1 MIMLIHHMSN
11 MCRGDNIVAIDGMRV
26 NELNIISVIKETNVI
41 GAPCCLT
48 IARAGHECEIPLVRW
63 VVSCVYECVNV
74 LCGWLSK

>member
-1 MIMLIHHMSN
+1 MIMLIHHMSK

-63 VVSCVYECVNV
+63 VMAFLCESVIV
-74 LCGWLSK
+74 LCGWLS